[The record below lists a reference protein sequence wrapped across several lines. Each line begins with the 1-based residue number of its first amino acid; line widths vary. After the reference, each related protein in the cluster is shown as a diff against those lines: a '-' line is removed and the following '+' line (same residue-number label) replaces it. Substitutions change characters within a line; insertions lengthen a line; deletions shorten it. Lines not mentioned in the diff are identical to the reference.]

1 MIALLIPPGRRSG
14 AFATDF
20 VRKFFIFANGEP
32 VLAGIAGAAFQGKV
46 QLFDQSFGDG
56 LLGIPDDHINA
67 FEVIGRFDYIIHI
80 DNTVPYA
87 NGIGFIDIPCLVMG
101 QTAAFN
107 VV

>member
-1 MIALLIPPGRRSG
+1 M
-14 AFATDF
+14 
-20 VRKFFIFANGEP
+20 
-32 VLAGIAGAAFQGKV
+32 

-67 FEVIGRFDYIIHI
+67 FEVIGRFDYIVHI